1 VRALIVSRLY
11 ADSGNRAKLH
21 SLAGMGVALAAAVPD
36 RWAAADGTISRTERN
51 DASSGIQI
59 VPVPV
64 RGRIGPLEDLRWKSA
79 VIRRLVGEFR
89 PDVIHIEEEP
99 WTRAAALGI
108 RLARR
113 LGAHSVL
120 STAESLP
127 RSYSLVQRF
136 RRERNLRL
144 AHGLIAANRLAA
156 ALATRPRRE
165 GANLIL
171 PQLGLAPPPLQP
183 RLPHPGF
190 NIGFVG
196 RLVPERGLDLL
207 FRACVGLAGDW
218 TVSVLGTGPSQE
230 ELEALAQRLGIS
242 ARVSWLGALP
252 RAAAEA
258 VWARLDCVVFPSRT
272 TPHWVLGTGQGVLQ
286 AMASGVAVIGT
297 DSGAFPELVG
307 DAGRVVPEEDAAALT
322 AALQQLYAD
331 RSECERLGSVG
342 RRRVLEHF
350 SPDAIAGKTLAFW
363 RSLMPASG

>member
-21 SLAGMGVALAAAVPD
+21 SLAGMGVTLAAAVPD
-36 RWAAADGTISRTERN
+36 RWVGADGAIRRT
-51 DASSGIQI
+51 DATEAGSGVQI

-64 RGRIGPLEDLRWKSA
+64 RGRIGPSEDLRWKTA
-79 VIRRLVGEFR
+79 VIRRVVGEFR

-99 WTRAAALGI
+99 WTRAAALGV

-127 RSYSLVQRF
+127 RSYGLVQRF
-136 RRERNLRL
+136 RRDRNLRL

-156 ALATRPRRE
+156 ALASRARRE

-171 PQLGLAPPPLQP
+171 PPIGLAPPPLQA
-183 RLPHPGF
+183 RVPHPGF
-190 NIGFVG
+190 NLGFVG

-218 TVSVLGTGPSQE
+218 NLSVLGTGPSQE
-230 ELEALAQRLGIS
+230 ELEGLSQRLGIS
-242 ARVSWLGALP
+242 ARVSWLGALH
-252 RAAAEA
+252 REAAEA

-272 TPHWVLGTGQGVLQ
+272 TPRWVMGAGQGVLH
-286 AMASGVAVIGT
+286 AMARGAAVIGT
-297 DSGAFPELVG
+297 DSGALAELVG
-307 DAGRVVPEEDAAALT
+307 DAGRVVPEEDVLALT
-322 AALQQLYAD
+322 AALQQLYDD
-331 RSECERLGSVG
+331 RSECERLGAVG

-363 RSLMPASG
+363 RSLAPASG